1 MFNCILTML
10 SAVSAIASAISA
22 VLMYMQTAKINKFY
36 VNKTYHSKIFD
47 DFLIYKLPIARQDI
61 KFDDEG
67 KLINTQSFVD
77 ELSNLRNNSLFY
89 KYKSKE
95 FYNDIKKQTQE
106 IEDYVMNLGN
116 EKTDKEEQSSKLII
130 INEKTERLYETIS
143 NNAF

>member
-22 VLMYMQTAKINKFY
+22 VLMYMQTVKINKFY